1 MSTIFLKSNSV
12 NTKTKDACVHLDAT
26 AVDLQRQDKEE
37 PVPIFSAKRNA
48 ARILMR
54 RNIGK

>member
-1 MSTIFLKSNSV
+1 V
-12 NTKTKDACVHLDAT
+12 DLDAT
-26 AVDLQRQDKEE
+26 AIDLQRHNNEE

>member
-1 MSTIFLKSNSV
+1 
-12 NTKTKDACVHLDAT
+12 VHLDAT
-26 AVDLQRQDKEE
+26 AVDLQRHNKEE
-37 PVPIFSAKRNA
+37 PVPIFSAKRNV

>member
-1 MSTIFLKSNSV
+1 VL
-12 NTKTKDACVHLDAT
+12 LDAT
-26 AVDLQRQDKEE
+26 AVDLQRHDKEE

-54 RNIGK
+54 RSIEK